1 MPLDSVSAI
10 EQASAGASR
19 DDVVRAASERGRIPD
34 FFVVGQLKSGTTALY
49 EMLKQHPRIHLPDRK
64 EPRFFAEEMYHRDPP
79 RPGGTPQT
87 LSEYIS
93 WFEDARAD
101 QLIGDNSP
109 SYLWSRTAAQRIA
122 AVRPDAR
129 IVAIVR
135 EPASM
140 VRSLHLELVQLYVE
154 TETDL
159 RRAIDLEEPR
169 RRGLHISRHTYWPK
183 MLQYAE
189 FTRYAEQLSRYR
201 ERFAPEQMLV
211 LVYDDFRAD
220 NAGTVR
226 KVLRFLGV
234 DESAPIVATDAN
246 PSVRVRSQRVHEL
259 VHAVSVGHGPLSRA
273 VKGSLKAVMP
283 RRLRQSALQAT
294 QQRLVF
300 DRPPAPDEQLMLE
313 LRRSYKPEVVALSE
327 WLGRDL
333 VQEWGYDRLD

>member
-1 MPLDSVSAI
+1 M
-10 EQASAGASR
+10 
-19 DDVVRAASERGRIPD
+19 RAPQGGRVPD

-49 EMLKQHPRIHLPDRK
+49 EMLRQHPQIHLPDRK

-87 LSEYIS
+87 LAEYLS
-93 WFEDARAD
+93 WFDGAGVD

-109 SYLWSRTAAQRIA
+109 CYLWSRTAAERIA
-122 AVRPDAR
+122 SVRPDAR

-159 RRAIDLEEPR
+159 RRAIELEGAR
-169 RRGLHISRHTYWPK
+169 RRGLQIPRHTYWPK

-211 LVYDDFRAD
+211 LVYDDFRAE
-220 NAGTVR
+220 NAATVR
-226 KVLRFLGV
+226 RVLRFLGV
-234 DESAPIVATDAN
+234 DEHAPIVATDAN
-246 PSVRVRSQRVHEL
+246 PSVRVRSRRVHEL
-259 VHAVSVGHGPLSRA
+259 VHAVSVGHGPLSRT
-273 VKGSLKAVMP
+273 VKGSLKTVTP
-283 RRLRQSALQAT
+283 RRLRQSALRAT

-300 DRPPAPDEQLMLE
+300 EAPPPPDERLMLE
-313 LRRSYKPEVVALSE
+313 LRRSYRPQVESLSAL
-327 WLGRDL
+327 LGRDL
-333 VQEWGYDRLD
+333 VREWGYDELD